1 LTHVVQSNEQTG
13 PANAGFMPLPL
24 IINPFWIGAQLSMR
38 QLVTMASCLLLF
50 WHIAPAQE
58 PTNGT
63 RVICRDATVPDG
75 FVVVEETTSDDCP
88 DKAAVI
94 IRRRRVPTMTSDEV
108 IGGTPRQEAPPARS
122 AADPGREHAKPSGA
136 SVAIDFAKKALKALV
151 EQDPAAEQMI
161 DWEDLK
167 FSDQDFGAMVKQAA
181 GEAGIAEFRKQ
192 FLAGFPD
199 LFRKSYGTSV
209 SALMNW
215 RIASERPTVVDVDTP
230 NFTTIHLLLSVKR
243 GKPLISGLDETKR

>member
-1 LTHVVQSNEQTG
+1 
-13 PANAGFMPLPL
+13 
-24 IINPFWIGAQLSMR
+24 MR
-38 QLVTMASCLLLF
+38 QLVTMASCLLLL

-88 DKAAVI
+88 DKAALT

-108 IGGTPRQEAPPARS
+108 VGGSPRQEAPPARGANDS
-122 AADPGREHAKPSGA
+122 PQQHAKPSGA

-151 EQDPAAEQMI
+151 EQDPAAEQMV
-161 DWEDLK
+161 DWDDLK
-167 FSDQDFGAMVKQAA
+167 FSDRDFGAAIKQAA

-192 FLAGFPD
+192 FLGGFPD
-199 LFRKSYGTSV
+199 LFRQSYGTSF

-215 RIASERPTVVDVDTP
+215 RLASERPTVVDVDTP

-243 GKPLISGLDETKR
+243 GKPMISGLDETKR